1 MPLTKV
7 FTSAGTAYGT
17 AANWQAVS
25 VRNSAYAWTASGS
38 GTNEY
43 YLRTEA
49 GADPEIV
56 AIPASVHINGSSASS
71 GTVGSLSAGTWGYD
85 DNDTLGYDTLYVRL
99 SDGSDPDSQL
109 ADYVKFFQIPQ
120 AAEHVRI
127 PPAAGSISSDLD
139 QSAVAIGGFYGEEG
153 YAGTVGSAT
162 GYLRIDPDSFSWE
175 GIGTAYIDLGAA
187 TIPISVL
194 STGQASTGARGLYL
208 RGSGIT
214 VADIRGG
221 QVGIAYLGGETST
234 VGTLRQTGESTD
246 VVIGSGCG
254 LTTVHLYGGTL
265 RLRCSSAVTTVLQYG
280 GKLYLEEGCAVTTLT
295 QYGGTCEWNS
305 SGTIGTLNG
314 YGGTF
319 DESKCGLARTVTTTN
334 VYDTWTQ
341 VCNNEAVMRT
351 NKPVIQRS
359 LRTNY
364 SAA

>member
-1 MPLTKV
+1 MTLTKV
-7 FTSAGTAYGT
+7 WTSTATAYGT

-43 YLRTEA
+43 YLRTAA
-49 GADPEIV
+49 GADPGIV
-56 AIPASVHINGSSASS
+56 AAPSSVYINGSSATS
-71 GTVGSLSAGTWGYD
+71 GTPGSLAAGRWGFG
-85 DNDTLGYDTLYVRL
+85 DNDTLGYSTLYVRL

-120 AAEHVRI
+120 TGEAVRL
-127 PPAAGSISSDLD
+127 PSSSGSISSDLD
-139 QSAVAIGGFYGEEG
+139 QSSVAIGGFFGEAG

-162 GYLRIDPDSFSWE
+162 GYLLLDPDSFRWE
-175 GIGTAYIDLGAA
+175 GTNTAYIDLTTAA
-187 TIPISVL
+187 IPISVL

-221 QVGIAYLGGETST
+221 QTGIAYLGGETST

-254 LTTVHLYGGTL
+254 LTTVHLYGGIL

-280 GKLYLEEGCAVTTLT
+280 GTLYLEESCAVTTLT

-305 SGTIGTLNG
+305 SGTIATLNG

-319 DESKCGLARTVTTTN
+319 DESKCGLARTVTNTN

-341 VCNNEAVMRT
+341 VCNNEAVTRT